1 MTRRASA
8 WLAIGALLLAWTAPQ
23 PAEAARH
30 VIEIRNMAFAAP
42 PPGLKAGDTILW
54 KNADIFR
61 HTATDR
67 KGSFDLDLE
76 PGAQGE
82 TVLRNPG
89 ALDVF
94 CRYHPNMV
102 LHLTVGKAD

>member
-1 MTRRASA
+1 MTHRASA
-8 WLAIGALLLAWTAPQ
+8 WLILGALFLAWSNPQ

-30 VIEIRNMAFAAP
+30 VIEIRNMAFAKAP
-42 PPGLKAGDTILW
+42 AGLKAGDTILW
-54 KNADIFR
+54 KNADMFR

-82 TVLRNPG
+82 TKPLKPG

-102 LHLTVGKAD
+102 LHLMVGKAN

>member
-1 MTRRASA
+1 MTRRACA
-8 WLAIGALLLAWTAPQ
+8 WSVLGALLLVWSNPH

-30 VIEIRNMAFAAP
+30 VVEIHNMAFGKAP
-42 PPGLKAGDTILW
+42 SGLKAGDTILW
-54 KNADIFR
+54 KNRDMFR

-67 KGSFDLDLE
+67 KMSFDLDLE

-89 ALDVF
+89 AIEVF
-94 CRYHPNMV
+94 CRYHPNMI
-102 LHLTVGKAD
+102 LHLQVGKAN

>member
-1 MTRRASA
+1 MTHRAGA
-8 WLAIGALLLAWTAPQ
+8 WLILGALFLAWSNPH

-42 PPGLKAGDTILW
+42 PAGLKAGDTILW
-54 KNADIFR
+54 KNTDMFR

-82 TVLRNPG
+82 TRLRNSGP
-89 ALDVF
+89 LEVF

-102 LHLTVGKAD
+102 LHLMVGKVR